1 MPRIQADPRPA
12 ERNAL
17 MKIFEYPSRAA
28 DARLKRIV
36 GRGLGYKAKDLAA
49 VQRMIADVRK
59 EGDAAVVR
67 YARQFD
73 APDMDIERMVVT
85 RSEMKAADRQVDRS
99 FKRALDRAA
108 DQIAAFHR
116 RQLPNSWIDAP
127 RPGTLLGQMVHP
139 VDAAG
144 VYVPGAKGGTTPL
157 VSSVLMGAIPARIA
171 GVPRVAMATPSTRD
185 GSVNPYLLAA
195 ARKAGVD
202 AVYKVGSAWA
212 IAALAFGTESI
223 PKVDVIVGPGN
234 IYVTLAKKLVSGSVR
249 IDMIAG
255 PSEILVMADES
266 ARPEFVAADMLS
278 QAEHDPLA
286 SALLVTTSSTLAQ
299 AVQACLQDQLARL
312 TRREIADQALNNF
325 GALLVV
331 PDIST
336 AVELANR
343 IAPEHL
349 ELQIQEPF
357 AVVGQI
363 RHAGA
368 VFIGPYTPEPVGD
381 YVAGP
386 NHVLPTAGTARFSSA
401 LSVAHFLKT
410 TSLIH
415 YSAAAFAKEARDIAL
430 LARIEGLDAHA
441 RSVEIRLEGVPQ
453 KPARRP
459 RA

>member
-1 MPRIQADPRPA
+1 
-12 ERNAL
+12 
-17 MKIFEYPSRAA
+17 MKLFHYPSQAA

-36 GRGLGYKAKDLAA
+36 GRGLGYKAADLTA
-49 VQRMIADVRK
+49 VQRMLAAVSK
-59 EGDAAVVR
+59 EGDAAVLR
-67 YARQFD
+67 YARQYD
-73 APDMDIERMVVT
+73 APELQLEQIAVQKDEI
-85 RSEMKAADRQVDRS
+85 KAATGQVDRN

-108 DQIAAFHR
+108 DQIEAFHR
-116 RQLPNSWIDAP
+116 RQLPNSWIDTP

-171 GVPRVAMATPSTRD
+171 GVPRVVMATPSTRE
-185 GSVNPYLLAA
+185 GAINPYLLAA
-195 ARKAGVD
+195 AHKAGVD
-202 AVYKVGSAWA
+202 EIYKVGSAWA
-212 IAALAFGTESI
+212 IAALAFGTATI

-234 IYVTLAKKLVSGSVR
+234 IYVTLAKKLVSGNVR
-249 IDMIAG
+249 IDMLAG
-255 PSEILVMADES
+255 PSEILVIADES
-266 ARPEFVAADMLS
+266 ARPEHVAADMLS
-278 QAEHDPLA
+278 QAEHDPMA
-286 SALLVTTSSTLAQ
+286 SAVLVTTSGDLAQ
-299 AVQACLQDQLARL
+299 AVQASLQEQLAML
-312 TRREIADQALNNF
+312 TRRAIADQALNNF

-331 PDIST
+331 PDIAT

-349 ELQIQEPF
+349 ELQIKEPF

-415 YSAAAFAKEARDIAL
+415 YSEAAFVREAHDIAL
-430 LARIEGLDAHA
+430 LARIEGLEAHA
-441 RSVEIRLEGVPQ
+441 RSVEIRLEGSPV
-453 KPARRP
+453 KPVGRAR
-459 RA
+459 A